1 LYYVIKNNP
10 LESLGILISLSLI
23 GLGSGY
29 LIRLRYFK
37 RKLRMMGEEEMLL
50 LQLIKVIQ
58 RDCFES
64 NRLSMEEY
72 NEAMIQYESRLSDII
87 KERVTIESQIAN
99 LLKFRGRRKAL
110 IQERSRLLAM
120 VRQVQDDYLNRD
132 KIETRSYENML
143 KTYSS
148 RLNDIQEELAF
159 MDAKEEIGRSSS
171 FWKRLTGRA

>member
-1 LYYVIKNNP
+1 
-10 LESLGILISLSLI
+10 
-23 GLGSGY
+23 
-29 LIRLRYFK
+29 
-37 RKLRMMGEEEMLL
+37 MLL